1 MEQLCRHLGI
11 VDVWRLRVLDVSLAR
26 QIRDFSVYVHDV
38 QRDVHA
44 ATTPGSS
51 GVGDNL
57 LGVGAGPVLGD
68 DTAVVVDHGDRQ
80 RRMPGH
86 RLAPMRAWYLQRHRR
101 QGTRWFPWQR
111 TDTDQGR
118 LRRDTVF
125 PYVV

>member
-1 MEQLCRHLGI
+1 
-11 VDVWRLRVLDVSLAR
+11 VDVLKPLVLGALMTR
-26 QIRDFSVYVHDV
+26 QIRGFSVYVHDV
-38 QRDVHA
+38 QSDVHA
-44 ATTPGSS
+44 ATPPGRS

-68 DTAVVVDHGDRQ
+68 DTAVVVDDCDRQ
-80 RRMPGH
+80 RKMPGH